1 MIYIF
6 FFYLYIVVYISHRID
21 IAFLMSK
28 KFSVF
33 EDELDLKHP
42 NGGIYCF
49 FPFDS
54 FDKNKKSIFKIG
66 ITTRALKKRGES
78 YHTYF
83 PTGVTTIAYLENPSK
98 GMGNKT
104 RKAYYE
110 EIEKS
115 IIDYIVEETGGYQ
128 IKTTAKSI
136 NDGKT
141 EWVYT
146 DIDSIIEAFEVA
158 HHKFG
163 GKGDQF
169 LFDDI
174 YKARHKEKLRNKHF
188 VGRIVYPLVDPPRV
202 EAAPKKGQK
211 KK

>member
-1 MIYIF
+1 MD
-6 FFYLYIVVYISHRID
+6 LYIVVYISHCID

-33 EDELDLKHP
+33 EDELGVKHP
-42 NGGIYCF
+42 NGGIYCLW
-49 FPFDS
+49 PFDS

-83 PTGVTTIAYLENPSK
+83 PTGVTLIANLENPSIGLNKK
-98 GMGNKT
+98 GKEA
-104 RKAYYE
+104 RRAFYE
-110 EIEKS
+110 EIEQS
-115 IIDYIVEETGGYQ
+115 IIDYIVDETGGYQ

-158 HHKFG
+158 HYKYG
-163 GKGDQF
+163 GTGERFD
-169 LFDDI
+169 FDDY
-174 YKARHKEKLRNKHF
+174 YKQKHREKLKKKHF
-188 VGRIVYPLVDPPRV
+188 LGRIVYPLVDPPRV